1 MSSPLQQV
9 EKMDKLKHFNISTDR
24 ENICWAEIDVNGKSV
39 NVLTQEV
46 LSDLAQILDWLEKN
60 TEITGFSLTSGKPGG
75 FIYGA
80 DIAEFELYKTK
91 QDVRSH
97 MEFVHGLFNR
107 IENLHVPTAVGIDGI
122 AVGGGLEIALAFD
135 FITTTSSKKT
145 KLGFPEVNLGIL
157 PGYGGSG
164 RAYGRIGTA
173 SVTEM
178 MISGKPLIA
187 EAAKNIGL
195 IDQVVD
201 GADDLE
207 PAIKSWLKAQNQKKP
222 KREQRETE
230 ADQSALEVCSEKF
243 LKRMRIE
250 HTPAPFAIIEHVR
263 KHGHSSVAMS
273 AGEMDIFPDLM
284 IGSASKNL
292 RRVYYLTDKV
302 RKTARGD
309 SEIKKLYVVGAGTM
323 GGDIAAVAAMS
334 GLNVS
339 LTDVDVSAIEGAIKR
354 SGELFARRLKSSE
367 KIDEATQ
374 RLKADPGGDDAAN
387 ADLVIEAVAEKL
399 SVKQAVF
406 ADLEKIIKP
415 DAILATNTSA
425 IPLENIATAL
435 DDPSRLIGLHFF
447 NPVPVL
453 PLVEVIWSLHSNQD
467 LVTRGMQFAGQIG
480 KMPIRCKSS
489 PGFLVNRAL
498 LPYMFGAIEAVVSGE
513 NPEKIDQAM
522 VDFGM
527 PMGPIELSDQVGLDV
542 CLDVGTVLGIGSGAE
557 KLLKSKCDDK
567 KLGRK
572 TGSGFYDWSENRAV
586 RSRQP
591 LEPKLSKDI
600 ARRMLTPMVDECIK
614 AVQEGVVDSSDD
626 ADAGMIFGTGFPGFR
641 GGPINWTS

>member
-1 MSSPLQQV
+1 
-9 EKMDKLKHFNISTDR
+9 MDNLKHFNISTDR

-46 LSDLAQILDWLEKN
+46 MSDLAKILDWLEKN

-80 DIAEFELYKTK
+80 DIAEFEFYKTK
-91 QDVRSH
+91 QDVRNH

-135 FITTTSSKKT
+135 FITTTCNKKT

-195 IDQVVD
+195 VDQVVD
-201 GADDLE
+201 GADDLQ
-207 PAIKSWLKAQNQKKP
+207 PAIKSWLKAQNLKKP
-222 KREQRETE
+222 EREQRETE
-230 ADQSALEVCSEKF
+230 ADQSALEVCHDKF
-243 LKRMRIE
+243 LQRARIE

-284 IGSASKNL
+284 VGSASKNL

-334 GLNVS
+334 GLNVT
-339 LTDVDVSAIEGAIKR
+339 LTDVNSSAIESAMKR

-425 IPLENIATAL
+425 IPLEDIATAL

-542 CLDVGTVLGIGSGAE
+542 CLDVGTVLGIGPEAE

-572 TGSGFYDWSENRAV
+572 TGSGFYEWSDNRAV
-586 RSRQP
+586 RSREP
-591 LEPKLSKDI
+591 LEPKVSDDI
-600 ARRMLTPMVDECIK
+600 SRRMLTPMVDECKK

-626 ADAGMIFGTGFPGFR
+626 ADAGMIFGTGFPSFR
-641 GGPINWTS
+641 GGPINWAN